1 LLTEGEIRTPTISTI
16 TNTTSLTTT
25 TAVPTVTRNR
35 IQKKPTTTTP
45 AKKKRVSNLAPLTE
59 TTKPL
64 IINLTHDTDSRK
76 QINNTKILQHC
87 GDNISQSFNGTIS
100 SYTHSRSPFGF
111 IKFDKIKP
119 PTTNIAAHKP
129 QSDSDTFIFFSSSRL
144 PEQLLSSINSIPRS
158 DPVSRVTD
166 NYNKYSNASKSYP
179 NIPVSF
185 NVIVNKDKNNNTSI
199 QADYIID
206 RSGSSIPTTT
216 TKPTDIIDLTL
227 SPSTLLQDDNTP
239 PNFHEPDSYSLIIDD
254 TLSTITPMNHSH
266 SLSIFTSKTTA
277 TVKHQ
282 LTLITETM
290 KQYGTTITSLDDLN
304 PREFNRLLD
313 NLNDGQ
319 HSLDFIQ
326 LSQLRLEIHNL
337 RQSISVTYMTTTT
350 TSATVTTTTS
360 NTSTT
365 DTVSVVHPIIPT
377 VTTHNSESVSKKKKK
392 NLKRTR
398 QRQAAAA
405 RKVSK
410 SERNDATAP

>member
-1 LLTEGEIRTPTISTI
+1 M
-16 TNTTSLTTT
+16 
-25 TAVPTVTRNR
+25 
-35 IQKKPTTTTP
+35 
-45 AKKKRVSNLAPLTE
+45 
-59 TTKPL
+59 
-64 IINLTHDTDSRK
+64 
-76 QINNTKILQHC
+76 
-87 GDNISQSFNGTIS
+87 
-100 SYTHSRSPFGF
+100 
-111 IKFDKIKP
+111 
-119 PTTNIAAHKP
+119 
-129 QSDSDTFIFFSSSRL
+129 
-144 PEQLLSSINSIPRS
+144 PRS
-158 DPVSRVTD
+158 NPVSRVTG
-166 NYNKYSNASKSYP
+166 NNNKNNTAAKSYP

-199 QADYIID
+199 KADYIID
-206 RSGSSIPTTT
+206 RSGSSIATTT

-239 PNFHEPDSYSLIIDD
+239 PNLHQPDSYNLTIDDTHTIDD

-277 TVKHQ
+277 AVKHQ

-290 KQYGTTITSLDDLN
+290 KQYGTTITSLDDLS

-337 RQSISVTYMTTTT
+337 RQSLSVTYSTTTT
-350 TSATVTTTTS
+350 TSATVTTTTG

-377 VTTHNSESVSKKKKK
+377 VTTHNSESVSKK
-392 NLKRTR
+392 
-398 QRQAAAA
+398 
-405 RKVSK
+405 
-410 SERNDATAP
+410 